1 MSRWSCTLP
10 FGRVGFARCVE
21 VLQAGEGVVLLA
33 STKVDDRLG
42 RWSIACFEPEEVV
55 TASAGAVVI
64 RTAAGASEIATT
76 DPLGLLQAR
85 ARSRPPVVTGPD
97 VPFTGGYAGFF
108 GYELGRRLELPGGEH
123 PDGAPTPDLALGRYA
138 RVLTLDHPR
147 DTVILVADAVSGP
160 ALAARLSA
168 LAADPAND
176 PPPPPNWAPRAATAD
191 FTPEAYA
198 AAVERIREYIRAGD
212 VYQVNLTQRLH
223 APIGDREPW
232 PAFGAL
238 ARATPAPFA
247 AFLRFRGFCVASAS
261 PERFFSIADGHVETR
276 PIKGTAPRGRD
287 ADEDARN
294 LANLLASEKDL
305 AELTMI
311 VDLLRNDLGRV
322 CRPGT
327 VHVTGFP
334 EPETYASVHHLV
346 ATVVGELAPGADV
359 WDLLRAT
366 LPGGSIT
373 GAPKI
378 RAMEIID
385 ELEPVRRGVY
395 TGCIGYLGDDGRA
408 DLNIAI
414 RTAIFAGGEVHLHG
428 GGGVV
433 IDSAGAAEYAE
444 SILKLQ
450 KPLEA
455 LRFVLRGDGP
465 VAG

>member
-1 MSRWSCTLP
+1 MSGWSCTLP
-10 FGRVGFARCVE
+10 FGPAGFARCVQA
-21 VLQAGEGVVLLA
+21 LQAGEGFVLLA
-33 STKVDDRLG
+33 SAKVDERLG
-42 RWSIACFEPEEVV
+42 RWSIACFEPEEIVA
-55 TASAGAVVI
+55 ASAGAVVI
-64 RTAAGASEIATT
+64 RTGAGATEIATT
-76 DPLGLLQAR
+76 DPIGWLKAR
-85 ARSRPPVVTGPD
+85 VRSVSRPESAPAA
-97 VPFTGGYAGFF
+97 PFTGGYAGFF
-108 GYELGRRLELPGGEH
+108 GYELGRRLELPTGER
-123 PDGAPTPDLALGRYA
+123 PAGAPTPDLALGRFT
-138 RVLTLDHPR
+138 RVLSLDHAS
-147 DTVILVADAVSGP
+147 DTVTFVADAGSGP

-176 PPPPPNWAPRAATAD
+176 PPAPPSWEPRAVIAD
-191 FTPEAYA
+191 FTAEDYV

-212 VYQVNLTQRLH
+212 VYQVNLTQRLR

-232 PAFGAL
+232 LAFGAL

-247 AFLRFRGFCVASAS
+247 AFLRFPGVCVASAS
-261 PERFFSIADGHVETR
+261 PERFFSVADGYVETR
-276 PIKGTAPRGRD
+276 PIKGTAPRGRNTE
-287 ADEDARN
+287 EDARN

-322 CRPGT
+322 CRPGS
-327 VHVTGFP
+327 VRVTGFP

-346 ATVVGELAPGADV
+346 ATVVGELAADTDV

-395 TGCIGYLGDDGRA
+395 TGCIGYLGHDGRA
-408 DLNIAI
+408 DFNIAI

-433 IDSAGAAEYAE
+433 IDSSGAAEYAE
-444 SILKLQ
+444 SLLKLQ

-455 LRFVLRGDGP
+455 LRFVLPGSGP
-465 VAG
+465 EVG